1 MLGCRSKWQRV
12 LGERQAQ
19 QAPHLATH
27 TSRRG
32 CGERYQTGNICGHWA
47 VQDGE
52 QWWPPRGQGRH
63 TELWPAPRCKGTEGQ
78 GARHTHTTHTHTH
91 HTHTHPQCGS
101 RTVVEKQTELKMHSH
116 SSSTEEQEKEE
127 EAIGD
132 VLKRHCSPPTTLD
145 LWLGLSRE

>member
-1 MLGCRSKWQRV
+1 MATGPCRTGNNGGPPGAKAGTQSSGLLLAAKAQRAR
-12 LGERQAQ
+12 EQD
-19 QAPHLATH
+19 TH
-27 TSRRG
+27 TPH
-32 CGERYQTGNICGHWA
+32 IHI
-47 VQDGE
+47 
-52 QWWPPRGQGRH
+52 H
-63 TELWPAPRCKGTEGQ
+63 T
-78 GARHTHTTHTHTH
+78 
-91 HTHTHPQCGS
+91 THTHPQCGS